1 MALEEQ
7 LFEDMVRVLRRL
19 HQTLRNRF
27 GGRRGLSRRQVER
40 ASREAVRDWLRDD
53 PEADRVR
60 QQLSDR
66 DFEQR
71 VRAEVDRTLAENG
84 YGPLDPNTDLNRNLV
99 PDNQDRITEDLDER
113 REQDLENDEDR
124 EERTDELDDGRED
137 REQPVEQED
146 RAETVEQEDRAE
158 TVEED
163 GPEAEREEDREQ
175 EPEDDRDK
183 EREEPEVVGPVTS
196 AAVAAETL
204 DELQGQEPNEQVQDQ
219 QPEEQQPAVQEP
231 EVQEQQVDVRGQGG
245 EAAPQVVLPTAED
258 ERVAREQ
265 GEQVPDPVEAPLDV
279 DQGERAAPEQSGV
292 VPDPV
297 EARLEADR
305 RERAGQPAG
314 GQLSG
319 QGDGLGPGEKK
330 GISAEERA
338 RLQGIQSGQ
347 TEATRATQ
355 QEQGGEP
362 VVAGTAGRNP
372 GAQHAKLTGRGPG
385 RGTGDRGSDG
395 AGLQQE

>member
-27 GGRRGLSRRQVER
+27 GGRRGLNRRQVER

-146 RAETVEQEDRAE
+146 RAETVE
-158 TVEED
+158 ED
-163 GPEAEREEDREQ
+163 GPEAEREEDREH

-319 QGDGLGPGEKK
+319 QGDGLGAGEKK

-355 QEQGGEP
+355 QEQGGES